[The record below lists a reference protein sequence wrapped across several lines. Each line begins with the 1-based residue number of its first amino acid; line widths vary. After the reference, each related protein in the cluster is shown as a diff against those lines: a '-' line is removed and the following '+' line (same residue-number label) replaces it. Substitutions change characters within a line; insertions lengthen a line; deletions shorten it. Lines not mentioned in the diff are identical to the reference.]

1 MLRMLFGEA
10 PRVAEGKLAEVY
22 RELGRFVSLMTEKIS
37 SGQDPNHKLRTYEIW
52 TLGLLASLDELEQ
65 SRYAVHGYAARIT
78 KRSVELMTE
87 EEKLDYYRYVY
98 FDKNAFIRIFAIL
111 DKLGTFLDDT
121 LSLETKRIKPHFSYF
136 TVLRGMRQRHLHPA
150 LSMVLGELKDKHK
163 ATLSNLRK
171 RRNVE
176 IHYMNV
182 ELIDDLQQSNA
193 AYGKQAQL
201 ENIAGQLADLD
212 AAFEMVAESLRLAF
226 VYVRGKLQG
235 NASLR

>member
-22 RELGRFVSLMTEKIS
+22 RELGRFVSLMTEQIS
-37 SGQDPNHKLRTYEIW
+37 AGRDRDHKLRTYEIW

-78 KRSVELMTE
+78 KASVELMTG

-98 FDKNAFIRIFAIL
+98 FDKNAFIRVFAIL
-111 DKLGTFLDDT
+111 DKLGTFLNDT
-121 LSLETKRIKPHFSYF
+121 LSLDTGKIKPHFSYF
-136 TVLRGMRQRHLHPA
+136 TVLRGMRQRRLHPA
-150 LSMVLGELKDKHK
+150 LSIALGDLKDTHK
-163 ATLSNLRK
+163 VPLANLRK

-182 ELIDDLQQSNA
+182 ELIDDLKQSNL

-201 ENIAGQLADLD
+201 ENVAGQLADLD
-212 AAFEMVAESLRLAF
+212 AAFGMVTESLRLTF
-226 VYVRGKLQG
+226 EYVRSMMRK
-235 NASLR
+235 NASTG